1 MGDLSQAVTSIT
13 LEINAAEKRS
23 RFDFAVSRLPD
34 GTLIHVVMTK
44 ALHQKHPDYWIGF
57 SP

>member
-23 RFDFAVSRLPD
+23 RFDFSVSQLPD
-34 GTLIHVVMTK
+34 GASIHVVMTR
-44 ALHQKHPDYWIGF
+44 ALHQKRLDY
-57 SP
+57 